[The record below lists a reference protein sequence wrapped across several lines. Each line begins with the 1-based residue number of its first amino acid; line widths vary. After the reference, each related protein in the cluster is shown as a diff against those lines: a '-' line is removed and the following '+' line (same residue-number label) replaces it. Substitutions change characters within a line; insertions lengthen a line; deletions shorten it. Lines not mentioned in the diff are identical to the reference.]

1 MLSDAVTDVLVERMR
16 DPRGLRPMVAASA
29 AIHLG
34 LIVFLLLM
42 PEEWRR
48 SSVEPTTVMTI
59 SLGGAPGPRNGGM
72 TPMGGQPV
80 QQVQEQPPARP
91 EAIRSP
97 AARTPEMTMP
107 AEKSRPQPKESPKR
121 GAAAEARGRKP
132 TTGPELQEGSAVA
145 QTGGRGQGFGLTS
158 GGGGTGAYLDV
169 GDFCCPEY
177 LTTMLQ
183 LIERN
188 WSAKQTIAGE
198 TLMLFR
204 IERNGTITNV
214 QVERSSGY
222 SALDFTAQR
231 ALVLTRQLPPLPAEF
246 PNPNLTVHLRFQY
259 QR

>member
-1 MLSDAVTDVLVERMR
+1 MLNDAVTDVIVERAH
-16 DPRGLRPMVAASA
+16 DHQGLPPMVVASA
-29 AIHLG
+29 AIHVG
-34 LIVFLLLM
+34 LIAFVLLM
-42 PEEWRR
+42 PEAWRR

-59 SLGGAPGPRNGGM
+59 SLGGAPGPRTGGM

-80 QQVQEQPPARP
+80 QAVQSQPPARP
-91 EAIRSP
+91 EAIRPP
-97 AARTPEMTMP
+97 APRAPEMTMP
-107 AEKSRPQPKESPKR
+107 DEKARPARETR
-121 GAAAEARGRKP
+121 RRAAEARGRKP
-132 TTGPELQEGSAVA
+132 TTGRELQDGNAVA
-145 QTGGRGQGFGLTS
+145 PTGARGQGFGLTTT

-188 WSAKQTIAGE
+188 WSAKQTVAGE
-198 TLMLFR
+198 TLMQFR
-204 IERNGTITNV
+204 IERNGTIDNV

-222 SALDFTAQR
+222 QALDFTAQR
-231 ALVLTRQLPPLPAEF
+231 ALLLTRQLPPLPAEF